1 MTKYDAG
8 GSQTLFQPDS
18 GDRVLLN
25 KLDLT
30 DPEEMEE
37 AELMLLAKLYDWV
50 LYEAFPARTITANDL
65 KNWHRRWLGNLY
77 DWAGQERSV
86 NLSKADFYFAAA
98 QQIPHLLNDLD
109 KNYLSHLT
117 PCTGM
122 TASALAEAIAI
133 VHVEFILIH
142 PFREGNGRLSRLL
155 ADVMAVQA
163 DHEPLDYSSWDA
175 NKPAYFAAIQM
186 GLDRNYRPMTALVA
200 NALI

>member
-1 MTKYDAG
+1 
-8 GSQTLFQPDS
+8 
-18 GDRVLLN
+18 
-25 KLDLT
+25 
-30 DPEEMEE
+30 
-37 AELMLLAKLYDWV
+37 
-50 LYEAFPARTITANDL
+50 
-65 KNWHRRWLGNLY
+65 
-77 DWAGQERSV
+77 
-86 NLSKADFYFAAA
+86 
-98 QQIPHLLNDLD
+98 
-109 KNYLSHLT
+109 
-117 PCTGM
+117 M

-186 GLDRNYRPMTALVA
+186 GLDRNYRSMTALVA